1 MTVIH
6 NTVTCVWLPSCEKK
20 KALHTQGIKLKDA
33 NKQICL
39 GMGKLVY

>member
-20 KALHTQGIKLKDA
+20 KALLKAFKLKDA